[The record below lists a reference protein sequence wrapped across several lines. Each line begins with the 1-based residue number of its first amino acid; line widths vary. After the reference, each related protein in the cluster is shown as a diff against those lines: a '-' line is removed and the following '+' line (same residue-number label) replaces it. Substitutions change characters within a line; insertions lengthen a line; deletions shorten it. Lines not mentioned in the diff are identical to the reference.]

1 MKHLKHFNEE
11 LKPQTY
17 KNAGKWLKHYG
28 KEKRGNSLIDYGHEK
43 DHGFY
48 NVHIQSIKDSGR
60 IVSGKVT
67 NPICNFYYGMPYFDG
82 PQNNVDSKLVDLDL
96 TEEDLVNEWKKGS
109 KTLSFT
115 LEFKFLASEEL
126 KSSVS
131 SEYIK
136 SVIKW
141 ENFHIFSL
149 NIELSSYSDGL
160 SEFNR
165 EYEEDCDVVDL
176 YHKTKSI
183 DININKELHKYI
195 YGIFSDRKSAIKF
208 KRNLISLITP
218 HKQKIMKLL
227 LILGGGSDE
236 IEEIFE
242 SFNKIRTNS
251 LYQDEDTIL
260 PSKWYNSSITF

>member
-11 LKPQTY
+11 LKPQIY

-48 NVHIQSIKDSGR
+48 NVHIQSIKDSR
-60 IVSGKVT
+60 VVSGKVT
-67 NPICNFYYGMPYFDG
+67 NPICNFYYGMPYLDG
-82 PQNNVDSKLVDLDL
+82 PQNNVNSKLVDLNL

-126 KSSVS
+126 KSSVAGD
-131 SEYIK
+131 IK
-136 SVIKW
+136 NAIKW
-141 ENFHIFSL
+141 DNFHLFSL
-149 NIELSSYSDGL
+149 NIELSNCLGGL
-160 SEFNR
+160 DEFN
-165 EYEEDCDVVDL
+165 YESDEDCDDVVDL

-183 DININKELHKYI
+183 NININRVMHKYI

-218 HKQKIMKLL
+218 HKKKIMDLL
-227 LILGGGSDE
+227 LIIGGGSEE

-251 LYQDEDTIL
+251 LYQDKDNVTE
-260 PSKWYNSSITF
+260 WYNDSIT